1 MKKLNELVDT
11 NLNLSIESIEE
22 DSRVKGNNILFCA
35 ITGIKSD
42 GHDFIDSAASNGAV
56 CALVSKDVKAS
67 IPTIKVDSVPYAMNK
82 ALDNFYDNPTSKM
95 KLVGITGTDGKTTTA
110 TVLYQL
116 VNMHKKCGIIGT
128 EVVKCPGY
136 SKDQIVTTPF
146 PKDLFF
152 IFNEFVKHECDVMT
166 MECSSE
172 RLGTQRLDGIDY
184 DISIF
189 TNIDSD
195 HLDTHKTFENYL
207 AAKQILFEHTKK
219 DGVCIINNDDEHA
232 KDIIEKCNGK
242 VITYGIDNDADV
254 RATDVKVE
262 IDHLTFKIT
271 GLLGEHEIY
280 SPLTG
285 KFNAYN
291 LMADLIA
298 IYALGMDINE
308 AVNDIKYLKRVPGR
322 QESVNLGQPFKIFVD
337 FTVTAHAWKNL
348 YDFVKPLTTGKV
360 IAVLGTKGNRF
371 IGRRIDLGRTV
382 CENADHIIFTT
393 GNPKMEDPLK
403 IITEGMLKEV
413 KTNNYEIILDREEAI
428 KKAVTMAKSG
438 DTILITGKG
447 VEHHQEVMGQVV
459 PYDGDLEIASK
470 YVEELLQKN

>member
-1 MKKLNELVDT
+1 MKKLNELVNTTLDID
-11 NLNLSIESIEE
+11 IESIEE
-22 DSRVKGNNILFCA
+22 DSRIQGKNILFCA
-35 ITGIKSD
+35 IKGIKSD
-42 GHDFIDSAASNGAV
+42 GHSFINNAKENGAV
-56 CALVSKDVKAS
+56 AALVEDDVNTD
-67 IPTIKVDSVPYAMNK
+67 IPTIKVDSVPYSMNK
-82 ALDNFYDNPTSKM
+82 ALDNFYDNPTNKM

-116 VNMHKKCGIIGT
+116 MNKYKKCGIIGT

-146 PKDLFF
+146 PKDLFY
-152 IFNEFVKHECDVMT
+152 IFNEFVNHGCEVMT

-172 RLGTQRLDGIDY
+172 RLGTKRLDGIDY

-207 AAKQILFEHTKK
+207 AAKQRLFEHTKK
-219 DGVCIINNDDEHA
+219 DGVCIINNDDLHA

-242 VITYGIDNDADV
+242 VITYAIDNDADV
-254 RATDVKVE
+254 KATDVNVQL
-262 IDHLTFKIT
+262 DHLTFKIT

-298 IYALGMDINE
+298 LYSLGIDIDE
-308 AVNDIKYLKRVPGR
+308 AIKDIKYLQRVPGR
-322 QESVNLGQPFKIFVD
+322 QETVDLGQPFKIFVD

-348 YDFVKPLTTGKV
+348 YSFVKPLTTGKV

-382 CENADHIIFTT
+382 CENADHVIFTT

-413 KTNNYEIILDREEAI
+413 KTDNYEIILDREEAI
-428 KKAVTMAKSG
+428 KKAVEMAKPG

-447 VEHHQEVMGQVV
+447 VEHHQEVMGKCV

-470 YVEELLQKN
+470 YVQKLMQKN